1 MYPSFLIYTKIYL
14 EMLPKAAIIAKAAKA
29 TKAAIIAKAAKA
41 TKAAILI
48 VLFVNMLLNIDGY
61 MMNTHRLGGSV
72 SCRSGSISGGGRIK
86 KAPLKLRSSNSNL
99 AVCNEKFIYMK
110 YLIGLRNFKKVY
122 RIFTDNHYEDIQN
135 VINILNVLNY
145 INNTQITNATASDDN
160 NSIYINNSH
169 FQNNSLVINN
179 TGSSDSN
186 NEKIAKHLILS
197 NIYIDVST
205 VKYIQISTRND
216 TLLVELD
223 KNNADMTASP
233 NNILNLMYDIGKIES
248 LVSSIS
254 LLLKVMNIH

>member
-1 MYPSFLIYTKIYL
+1 MIVIITEGYILSKTSIYK
-14 EMLPKAAIIAKAAKA
+14 
-29 TKAAIIAKAAKA
+29 
-41 TKAAILI
+41 
-48 VLFVNMLLNIDGY
+48 
-61 MMNTHRLGGSV
+61 GGSV
-72 SCRSGSISGGGRIK
+72 SVPSGRIK
-86 KAPLKLRSSNSNL
+86 KAPLKLRSSNSNPM
-99 AVCNEKFIYMK
+99 VCNEKFIYMK

-122 RIFTDNHYEDIQN
+122 RIFKDTHEEDIQN
-135 VINILNVLNY
+135 IINILNVLNY
-145 INNTQITNATASDDN
+145 LNNTQITNATASASSDSEEN

-179 TGSSDSN
+179 TGSGSDSSDSSGSVGN
-186 NEKIAKHLILS
+186 NYKIAKHLILS

-216 TLLVELD
+216 TLVVELD
-223 KNNADMTASP
+223 KNNADMSSASP

>member
-1 MYPSFLIYTKIYL
+1 MK
-14 EMLPKAAIIAKAAKA
+14 PKAAITAKAAKA
-29 TKAAIIAKAAKA
+29 TKAAITI
-41 TKAAILI
+41 I
-48 VLFVNMLLNIDGY
+48 LFVNMLLNIDGY
-61 MMNTHRLGGSV
+61 MMNTMRMLPSV
-72 SCRSGSISGGGRIK
+72 PSGRIK

-99 AVCNEKFIYMK
+99 VVCNEKFIYMK

-122 RIFTDNHYEDIQN
+122 RIFKDTHEADIQN

-145 INNTQITNATASDDN
+145 LNNTQITNATTDATREDSK
-160 NSIYINNSH
+160 SIYINNSH

-179 TGSSDSN
+179 TGIN

-205 VKYIQISTRND
+205 IKFIQISTRND
-216 TLLVELD
+216 TLIVELD
-223 KNNADMTASP
+223 KNNADMSSASP

-254 LLLKVMNIH
+254 LLLKVMNIN

>member
-29 TKAAIIAKAAKA
+29 TKA

-48 VLFVNMLLNIDGY
+48 VLFVNMLLNIEGY

-169 FQNNSLVINN
+169 FQNNSLIINN
-179 TGSSDSN
+179 TGSSGSVGN

-216 TLLVELD
+216 TLIVELD